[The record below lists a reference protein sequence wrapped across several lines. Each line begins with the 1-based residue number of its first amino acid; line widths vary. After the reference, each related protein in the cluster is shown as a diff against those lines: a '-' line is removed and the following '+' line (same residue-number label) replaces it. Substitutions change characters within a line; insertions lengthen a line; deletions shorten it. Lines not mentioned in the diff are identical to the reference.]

1 LTTRSSTCPH
11 CSAKLVHLAR
21 GRTSSN
27 QNMDLDQLKA
37 FMEELEGQWTGL
49 VNETL
54 VMQSTGFDIS

>member
-1 LTTRSSTCPH
+1 
-11 CSAKLVHLAR
+11 
-21 GRTSSN
+21 
-27 QNMDLDQLKA
+27 MDLDQLKA